1 MGMQPI
7 TGYNYGARHY
17 DRVKQTLRLGIIAGC
32 SITTAGF
39 LISELFPSVF
49 VGMFTTNH
57 ELTEQA
63 TLALRIGVVAF
74 PVIGAQ
80 IVITQFFQSIGKVK
94 ISILLSLS
102 RQLVFLLPGLA
113 LLPLY
118 FGVEGVWYSMPVSD
132 MLAFIMAV
140 IMLLWHFRTLK
151 RTSII

>member
-1 MGMQPI
+1 M
-7 TGYNYGARHY
+7 
-17 DRVKQTLRLGIIAGC
+17 GIIAGC